1 MNNNYFINL
10 MIAALQHNDRKIAL
24 ETIKEAIDNNGMS
37 KDYNDI
43 INSYIELGFEFFE
56 EQDTNKAKM
65 ECMNL
70 YRLMDKF
77 RGNR

>member
-10 MIAALQHNDRKIAL
+10 IIAALQHNDRKIAL

-43 INSYIELGFEFFE
+43 IKSYIELGFEFFE
-56 EQDTNKAKM
+56 EQDANKAKI
-65 ECMNL
+65 ECLNL
-70 YRLMDKF
+70 YSLIDKF